1 MSEELKRGIPKAR
14 PTGEKKEYTAEEKEQ
29 HDQDFEKI
37 LKEYGVL
44 KKNESIKDMK
54 HPEQGCFFNVKND
67 DLLDYGVTQ
76 SNYCKINDLKGSQ
89 PAVFFICPKQ
99 AYDVKT
105 VLNKS
110 L

>member
-54 HPEQGCFFNVKND
+54 HPE
-67 DLLDYGVTQ
+67 
-76 SNYCKINDLKGSQ
+76 
-89 PAVFFICPKQ
+89 
-99 AYDVKT
+99 
-105 VLNKS
+105 
-110 L
+110 